1 MRSGGPVLSSDQIEE
16 LVRREVRRKY
26 AFYKPSMIYV
36 KANERTVSFSL
47 GTKCRTWAYLIIDGR
62 AHVNG
67 PEQDDTQD
75 EMKLYWA
82 GPAD

>member
-1 MRSGGPVLSSDQIEE
+1 MLSGGLVLNSDQVEE
-16 LVRREVRRKY
+16 LVRQEVRRKY

-36 KANERTVSFSL
+36 KTDERTVSFSL
-47 GTKCRTWAYLIIDGR
+47 GTKLRTWNYLLIDGR

-82 GPAD
+82 GQAD

>member
-1 MRSGGPVLSSDQIEE
+1 MQSGGPVLNSDQVEE
-16 LVRREVRRKY
+16 LVKQEVRRKY